1 MKGSSFLSK
10 LSKEEKMKK
19 LEAITV
25 IFKKLFGFNNLN
37 LIGKKKSIRK

>member
-25 IFKKLFGFNNLN
+25 IFKNIWF
-37 LIGKKKSIRK
+37 

>member
-25 IFKKLFGFNNLN
+25 IFKNYLV
-37 LIGKKKSIRK
+37 LII